1 MKSKIE
7 IYVGLKVREFR
18 KKKDW
23 TQQYLADVL
32 NLSNTLIANREN
44 PNEDDA
50 FNLDHIDSI
59 AKVLEC
65 KIWDLLPQNP
75 INDED
80 WPLK

>member
-32 NLSNTLIANREN
+32 NLSNTFIANREN

-50 FNLDHIDSI
+50 FNSWFLIELRSKRNARHHLSWLF
-59 AKVLEC
+59 A
-65 KIWDLLPQNP
+65 
-75 INDED
+75 
-80 WPLK
+80 